1 MMRMSQT
8 TRIIHALCL
17 ALSVGVS
24 GCKKEQTEEGTLNR
38 LLGTEEADIVAPGKH
53 IDSVL
58 YSHGELAIWYR
69 RMATPPGE
77 TVIMVPTGK
86 REAAVYVFSKG
97 NLLAAIPTDMRLPP
111 YAPQIYPL
119 NDTEVMV
126 LTYVFAPEARRDPA
140 ARWHRILQVHRASA
154 SGCDKV
160 VEHPFISMRGT
171 DEGEMTVSVCTP
183 FTDVHERFMLVLLE
197 YTHESRKTKGARI
210 YRLRNVRGILAWDE
224 NTKNFER
231 LGSEAKEPSIQS
243 GIE

>member
-1 MMRMSQT
+1 M
-8 TRIIHALCL
+8 TRISRTITIIHALCF

-38 LLGTEEADIVAPGKH
+38 LLGTEKADIVAPGKH

-97 NLLAAIPTDMRLPP
+97 DLLAAIPTDMRLPP
-111 YAPQIYPL
+111 YAPQMYPL
-119 NDTEVMV
+119 NDTEVML
-126 LTYVFAPEARRDPA
+126 LTYVFAPEALRDPA
-140 ARWHRILQVHRASA
+140 SRWHRILQVHRASA
-154 SGCDKV
+154 SGCEKLL
-160 VEHPFISMRGT
+160 EHPFISMRGT
-171 DEGEMTVSVCTP
+171 NEGDLNLRVFTP

-197 YTHESRKTKGARI
+197 CTLESRKTEEPRT
-210 YRLRNVRGILAWDE
+210 YHLRNVRGILAWDE
-224 NTKNFER
+224 NTKNFVR
-231 LGSEAKEPSIQS
+231 LGNEAKKPSTQS
-243 GIE
+243 GVE